1 MAGEKRFGT
10 SLFGFKQSDVN
21 SYIEKILR
29 EFDDKLKEK
38 ENEIANLKNQCREIR
53 IKYEDIARK
62 TDQISEDR
70 AKIADVLIKAQE
82 KADTILDEARIQ
94 SNEERKKLSDLTEK
108 EKEKLVDI
116 KQEIKMLKQDVAK
129 VLKKYSD
136 ELDILVE
143 TAEEMSDSYK
153 SIEKIETFVKTDDA
167 QDILNEIMEEVTNKA
182 NLVSEENKNV
192 L

>member
-38 ENEIANLKNQCREIR
+38 ENEIAGLKNQCREIR

-94 SNEERKKLSDLTEK
+94 SVEERKKLSELAEK

-129 VLKKYSD
+129 VLKKYEE
-136 ELDILVE
+136 ELDIIYE
-143 TAEEMSDSYK
+143 TTEEMTDSYR
-153 SIEKIETFVKTDDA
+153 SIEKVETPVKTDDA
-167 QDILNEIMEEVTNKA
+167 QDILNEIMEEVANKA
-182 NLVSEENKNV
+182 TFISEEK
-192 L
+192 

>member
-94 SNEERKKLSDLTEK
+94 SNEERKKLSELTEK

-129 VLKKYSD
+129 VLKKYSE

-143 TAEEMSDSYK
+143 TAEEMTDSYK
-153 SIEKIETFVKTDDA
+153 SVEKIETFVKTDDA

-182 NLVSEENKNV
+182 NFVSEEKKNV

>member
-38 ENEIANLKNQCREIR
+38 ENEIADLKNQCREFR

-62 TDQISEDR
+62 TDQVGEDR

-82 KADTILDEARIQ
+82 KAETILDEARNQ
-94 SNEERKKLSDLTEK
+94 SHEERKKLSALTEK
-108 EKEKLVDI
+108 EREKLVDI
-116 KQEIKMLKQDVAK
+116 KQEIKFLKQDVIK
-129 VLKKYSD
+129 VLKKYEE
-136 ELDILVE
+136 ELDKVYE
-143 TAEEMSDSYK
+143 SAEEVSTAYDNNTSKLENKESDDES
-153 SIEKIETFVKTDDA
+153 V
-167 QDILNEIMEEVTNKA
+167 DILTELMEGFTNKA
-182 NLVSEENKNV
+182 SSEDK
-192 L
+192 

>member
-38 ENEIANLKNQCREIR
+38 ENEIADLKNQCREFR

-62 TDQISEDR
+62 TDQVGEDR

-82 KADTILDEARIQ
+82 KAETILDEARNQ
-94 SNEERKKLSDLTEK
+94 SHEERKKLSALTEK
-108 EKEKLVDI
+108 EREKLVDI
-116 KQEIKMLKQDVAK
+116 KQEIKFLKQDVIK
-129 VLKKYSD
+129 VLKKYEE
-136 ELDILVE
+136 ELDKVYE
-143 TAEEMSDSYK
+143 SAEEVSTTYDKNTNESENNGSD
-153 SIEKIETFVKTDDA
+153 DDSV
-167 QDILNEIMEEVTNKA
+167 DILTELMEGFANKA
-182 NLVSEENKNV
+182 SSEDK
-192 L
+192 

>member
-38 ENEIANLKNQCREIR
+38 ENEIADLKNQCREFR

-62 TDQISEDR
+62 TDQVGEDR

-82 KADTILDEARIQ
+82 KAETILEEARNQ
-94 SNEERKKLSDLTEK
+94 SHEERKKLSALTEK
-108 EKEKLVDI
+108 EREKLVDI
-116 KQEIKMLKQDVAK
+116 KQEIKFIKQDVIK
-129 VLKKYSD
+129 VLKKYEE
-136 ELDILVE
+136 ELDKVYE
-143 TAEEMSDSYK
+143 SAEEVSTVYDKDTNKSENNGSDDES
-153 SIEKIETFVKTDDA
+153 V
-167 QDILNEIMEEVTNKA
+167 DILTELMEGLTNKA
-182 NLVSEENKNV
+182 SPEDK
-192 L
+192 